1 MRSSLFG
8 FGLAFIV
15 ASTGVPVD
23 QANGALLSL
32 DADGSAS
39 IDLAPGESADIS
51 IMLEI
56 RAIDPAFSYATVFL
70 NDDDDEANGELN
82 VTELSTGIGKC
93 HDHSGFVLP
102 ADISHDDENEY
113 GLIMGC
119 EDGEGWGPGVYTLET
134 VTVRHDGEATSGT
147 IELTF
152 EISERSPK
160 ILTSDFLEYDL
171 YCDFPPCFAQLEF
184 GTGGLANPFIVN
196 LVPGPPCDGDANG
209 DGLVDP
215 LDSGF
220 VLARFGCDVDAGD
233 TDCDTADQND
243 DGQVDPLDVGY
254 VAARFGTC
262 E

>member
-82 VTELSTGIGKC
+82 VTELTTGIGIC
-93 HDHSGFVLP
+93 YDHSGSVLP

-113 GLIMGC
+113 GLVMGC
-119 EDGEGWGPGVYTLET
+119 EDGGSWGPGVYTLET
-134 VTVRHDGEATSGT
+134 MTITHNGQATSGT
-147 IELTF
+147 IEITF
-152 EISERSPK
+152 EMSDRSPVVM
-160 ILTSDFLEYDL
+160 TSDLEEYDVHCHGRP
-171 YCDFPPCFAQLEF
+171 YPGCLEL
-184 GTGGLANPFIVN
+184 GYGSETLPFIVN
-196 LVPGPPCDGDANG
+196 LIPGPPCDGDANG

-220 VLARFGCDVDAGD
+220 VLARFGCEVDTGD
-233 TDCDTADQND
+233 PDCDIADQND
-243 DGQVDPLDVGY
+243 DGQVDPLDEGY
-254 VAARFGTC
+254 VTARFGPC